1 MTEARSHY
9 VHGTDPEEQHRLS
22 QLNELLNDGSLR
34 ELALKGGE
42 RILDLGCGTGQ
53 LTRRMAAAAGASG
66 HVVGIDR
73 SPEQLDQARRLSIDA
88 EHIEYR
94 VGDVTAL
101 ELAEGEWSS
110 FDVAHT
116 RFLLEHLPDP
126 LSVVRTMVR
135 AVRPGGRIVIED
147 EDHAILRL
155 SPTPD
160 GFTRVWET
168 YIESYRRAGND
179 PQIGLRLIELL
190 RQAGAEPRRNAGVWF
205 GCAAGDPMFQTW
217 VENLLGVLHGA
228 RADILGTGLIQE
240 SHLEDAMEA
249 VRAWGRRDDAA
260 SWYFMAFAEGR
271 RPLR

>member
-9 VHGTDPEEQHRLS
+9 VHGTDPEEQRRLS

-34 ELALKGGE
+34 ELALRGGE

-53 LTRRMAAAAGASG
+53 LTRRMAAAVGANG
-66 HVVGIDR
+66 RVVGIDR
-73 SPEQLDQARRLSIDA
+73 SPEQLDQARRVSVDA
-88 EHIEYR
+88 EHVEYR

-101 ELAEGEWSS
+101 ELAEGEWAS

-116 RFLLEHLPDP
+116 RFVLEHLPDP
-126 LSVVRTMVR
+126 LSVVRAMVR
-135 AVRPGGRIVIED
+135 AVKPGGRIVLED
-147 EDHAILRL
+147 EDHAIMRL
-155 SPTPD
+155 WPEPE
-160 GFTRVWET
+160 GFMKVWGA
-168 YIESYRRAGND
+168 YIESYRRAAND

-190 RQAGAEPRRNAGVWF
+190 RQAGAEPRRNACVWF

-228 RADILGTGLIQE
+228 RADILRTNLVN
-240 SHLEDAMEA
+240 DAELDAAVEA
-249 VRAWGRRDDAA
+249 VRAWGWRDDAA

-271 RPLR
+271 RAG

>member
-34 ELALKGGE
+34 ELGLKGGE

-53 LTRRMAAAAGASG
+53 LTRRMGAAVGANG
-66 HVVGIDR
+66 HVLGIDR
-73 SPEQLDQARRLSIDA
+73 SPEQLDQARRQNIDA

-94 VGDVTAL
+94 VGDVTTL
-101 ELAEGEWSS
+101 ELVDHEWGS

-126 LSVVRTMVR
+126 LSVVRAMVR
-135 AVRPGGRIVIED
+135 AVKPGGRIVIED

-155 SPTPD
+155 WPVPD
-160 GFTRVWET
+160 GFTRVWEA

-228 RADILGTGLIQE
+228 RADILGTGLIHE
-240 SHLEDAMEA
+240 SQLESVIDA
-249 VRAWGRRDDAA
+249 VRAWGRKEGAA

-271 RPLR
+271 RPAS

>member
-1 MTEARSHY
+1 M
-9 VHGTDPEEQHRLS
+9 Q
-22 QLNELLNDGSLR
+22 
-34 ELALKGGE
+34 GGE

-53 LTRRMAAAAGASG
+53 LTRRMAVAAGSSG

-101 ELAEGEWSS
+101 ELAEGEWGS
-110 FDVAHT
+110 FDLAHT

-135 AVRPGGRIVIED
+135 AVKPGGRIVIED

-155 SPTPD
+155 SPTPV

-228 RADILGTGLIQE
+228 RADILGMGLIQV

-271 RPLR
+271 RPLG